1 MSPLGPLCTLPPAP
15 PAGCC
20 DPPPA
25 PPAAPIRPDNAPGLS
40 AIRYRIGTFT
50 TFRRAMLD
58 AMAGPPPPPPFANWH
73 EGTAGDYLTALVE
86 LWAYLADI
94 LTFYQERIYNEAY
107 LPTA

>member
-1 MSPLGPLCTLPPAP
+1 MNPLGTLCTLPPPP

-25 PPAAPIRPDNAPGLS
+25 PPAAPIRPDNVPGLA

-58 AMAGPPPPPPFANWH
+58 ALAGPTKPLPFAQWH
-73 EGTAGDYLTALVE
+73 EQPDGTPAGRPVPALVPLTAVR
-86 LWAYLADI
+86 
-94 LTFYQERIYNEAY
+94 TCRIECVGVGR
-107 LPTA
+107 LRGP